1 MIESLL
7 AKIPPT
13 KASDRELIRHAFEFA
28 KKAHAGQKRA
38 GGQPY
43 IVHPVA
49 AAKMLANWKLDST
62 AIAACLLHDVLEDTA
77 VSEAEM
83 EKEFGHDVT
92 FLVKAVTKLSGLA
105 YQGEP
110 DIQAKQNLKARSL
123 RKMFFAMAEDIRV
136 ILIKLADRYDNMTT
150 IGEKNAEA
158 RQRISLE
165 TLEIYAPIAERLGMG
180 QIKGELEDMAFPHAY
195 AQEHAWLIQKVQD
208 KYENHRKYLKKMQ
221 SIILKKLTD
230 SGMTIIDAH
239 SRAKHYYSLYR
250 KAVKQDFDLNR
261 IYDLVALRLILPD
274 ISACYEALGIV
285 HKNYK
290 PVPGLI
296 KDYIALPKLNGYRSI
311 HTTVFCEEGKILE
324 IQLRTPEMHEHAE
337 NGIAAHWSYGESG
350 KNKLHTANLQEAAWV
365 AKLKQWMTDTGSQ
378 DFYQTLKTNFFSNRI
393 FVLTPRGDVKDL
405 PEGST
410 PLDFAYA
417 IHTAIGH
424 SAKAAKVSGKLVP
437 LNYRLKSGEMVEI
450 IKGKKPQ
457 PSPDWLR
464 IVKTNEAKKKIQTFL
479 RENDPLPEIK
489 LNSIIVPAAP
499 SPQKSL
505 TTVSQKTSSQKI
517 SVTGQSQ
524 VLYNTA
530 RCCSPLPGDE
540 ILGHITK
547 QKGIAVHRLSCPHLP
562 KFNPQKLIT
571 VNWPEKIDYVPLRLT
586 LTVKDK
592 IGMLEE
598 IGRIMHLLKINIL
611 EVKNIPPVNGIAEVH
626 LTLALKNIAHGTK
639 LLQKL
644 EDHKDILSARRLI

>member
-1 MIESLL
+1 MIETLL
-7 AKIPPT
+7 AKISANKT
-13 KASDRELIRHAFEFA
+13 SDRELVRHAFEFA

-38 GGQPY
+38 DGQPY

-77 VSEAEM
+77 VTETEM
-83 EKEFGHDVT
+83 EKEFGKEVT
-92 FLVKAVTKLSGLA
+92 FLVKAVTKLSGLTF
-105 YQGEP
+105 QGES
-110 DIQAKQNLKARSL
+110 DKTKQNLKAHSL

-136 ILIKLADRYDNMTT
+136 ILIKLADRYNNMTT
-150 IGEKNAEA
+150 IGEKAPEA

-180 QIKGELEDMAFPHAY
+180 QIKGELEDMAFPHAFP
-195 AQEHAWLIQKVQD
+195 QEHAWLTQKVQD
-208 KYENHRKYLKKMQ
+208 KYNDRHRYLQ
-221 SIILKKLTD
+221 RVQPLILKKLAK
-230 SGMTIIDAH
+230 SGMAITNAH
-239 SRAKHYYSLYR
+239 ARAKHYYSLYK
-250 KAVKQDFDLNR
+250 KAVKQDFDLSR

-365 AKLKQWMTDTGSQ
+365 AKLKQWMADIGSQ

-393 FVLTPRGDVKDL
+393 FVLTPQGDVKDL

-417 IHTAIGH
+417 VHTAIGH

-437 LNYRLKSGEMVEI
+437 LSYQLKSGEMVEI
-450 IKGKKPQ
+450 IKAKKTQ
-457 PSPDWLR
+457 PSYDWLQ
-464 IVKTNEAKKKIQTFL
+464 IVKTNEAKKKIQAFL
-479 RENDPLPEIK
+479 KEKGPPPVK
-489 LNSIIVPAAP
+489 TGPAAT
-499 SPQKSL
+499 SPAL
-505 TTVSQKTSSQKI
+505 PSQKI
-517 SVTGQSQ
+517 LTATPQKNSSPKVFVTGQAH
-524 VLYNTA
+524 VLYTIA
-530 RCCSPLPGDE
+530 HCCSPLPGDE
-540 ILGHITK
+540 ILGHLTK
-547 QKGIAVHRLSCPHLP
+547 QKGVAVHRSSCPHLP

-571 VNWPEKIDYVPLRLT
+571 VAWPKTIDYLPMRLT
-586 LTVKDK
+586 LTIKDK

-611 EVKNIPPVNGIAEVH
+611 EVKNIAPVNGIAEIH
-626 LTLALKNIAHGTK
+626 LTLALKNADHGKK

-644 EDHKDILSARRLI
+644 EDHKDILSARRLV